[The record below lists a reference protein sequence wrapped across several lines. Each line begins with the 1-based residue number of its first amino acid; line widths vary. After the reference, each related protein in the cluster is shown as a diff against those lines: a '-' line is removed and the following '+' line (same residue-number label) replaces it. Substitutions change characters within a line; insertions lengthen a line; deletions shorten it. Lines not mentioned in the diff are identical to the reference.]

1 MPGLTID
8 NVSKSFGETSVLRN
22 VSLEV
27 NEAKLLVLLGP
38 SGCGK
43 TTLLRLI
50 AGLESNETGEIFIG
64 PKRVDQLVPKKR
76 NVAMVFQNYSLYP
89 HMTVEKNLAFPL
101 KIAGESKNEINSRVR
116 ETAELIGLTD
126 RLKHKPGQLS
136 GGQRQRVALGRAVI
150 RKPDI
155 FLLDEPL
162 SNLDAELRV
171 RMRHEIVQL
180 QQRLKVTT
188 VYVTHDQEEA
198 LTMADEIVLLN
209 DGVIVQKGTPEEL
222 YAKPSSLFAASFI
235 GQPRINLIP
244 AQVENHKL
252 IPFGFPVVNQKLCDR
267 PEGLVIGIR
276 PEAIELGPSGEFLAK
291 VESCEYLGDHYTAR
305 IYFNSIRLTVSG
317 LTTAIETRREV
328 SFNLKSRALHFFDG
342 ATGERL
348 ED

>member
-1 MPGLTID
+1 MPGLTIE
-8 NVSKSFGETSVLRN
+8 NVSKSFGETLVLKN

-27 NEAKLLVLLGP
+27 AEAKLLVLLGP

-64 PKRVDQLVPKKR
+64 PKRVDQLEPKKR

-89 HMTVEKNLAFPL
+89 HMTVAKNLAFPL
-101 KIAGESKNEINSRVR
+101 KIAGIGKDEIDSRVK
-116 ETAELIGLTD
+116 ETAELIGLSD
-126 RLKHKPGQLS
+126 KLKNKPGQLS

-171 RMRHEIVQL
+171 RMRHEIVLL

-209 DGVIVQKGTPEEL
+209 EGNIVQKGTPEEL
-222 YAKPSSLFAASFI
+222 YSRPNSLFAASFI
-235 GQPRINLIP
+235 GQPKINLIP
-244 AQVENHKL
+244 ARVDDHKL
-252 IPFGFPVVNQKLCDR
+252 IPFGFPVVNEKLCNR
-267 PEGLVIGIR
+267 PEGLIIGIR
-276 PEAIELGPSGEFLAK
+276 PEAIELGASGEFLAR
-291 VESCEYLGDHYTAR
+291 VDNCEYLGDHYTGR
-305 IYFNSIRLTVSG
+305 IDFNSIKLTVSG
-317 LTTAIETRREV
+317 LTKPIETGREV
-328 SFNLKSRALHFFDG
+328 SFSLKSRALHFFDG